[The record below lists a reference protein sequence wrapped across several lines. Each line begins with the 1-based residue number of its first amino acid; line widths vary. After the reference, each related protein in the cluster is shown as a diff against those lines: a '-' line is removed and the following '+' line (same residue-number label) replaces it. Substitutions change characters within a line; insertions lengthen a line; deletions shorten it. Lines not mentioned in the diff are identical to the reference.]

1 MTTKPVV
8 PAPRPAR
15 HPRQFPELPPREDMN
30 NPLYLHDPGHQPALR
45 LHLGAPATTIV
56 LSEVP
61 VGWNHR
67 QQSGLLKPDL
77 LVAFNIDRAAIVAQ
91 KGYSI
96 DEWSKPPDFVLEVA
110 SDNNAENDY
119 VAKRVGYAAF
129 RVPEYWR
136 FDHTGGTLYPA
147 ALAGDRLVNDA
158 YQEITIHRTDDNGY
172 WGHSAVLNLDICWE
186 DGQLRFYDPV
196 GRRYL
201 LTYEEALADGEARR
215 AAEAEVARLQE
226 QIRRLQNQ

>member
-8 PAPRPAR
+8 SAALPPR
-15 HPRQFPELPPREDMN
+15 HSGQFPQLPPREDMN

-45 LHLGAPATTIV
+45 LHLGAPTTTIV

-77 LVAFNIDRAAIVAQ
+77 LVAGNVDRAAIVAQ

-96 DEWSKPPDFVLEVA
+96 DEWGKPPDFVLEVA

-119 VAKRVGYAAF
+119 VAKRMGYAAF

-136 FDHTGGTLYPA
+136 FDPTGGALYPA
-147 ALAGDRLVNDA
+147 ALAGDRLLNDA
-158 YQEITIHRTDDNGY
+158 YQEIAIHRTDDNGY
-172 WGHSAVLNLDICWE
+172 WGHCAVLNLDICWE
-186 DGQLRFYDPV
+186 NGQLRFYDPA

-201 LTYEEALADGEARR
+201 LTYEEALDAAEAHR
-215 AAEAEVARLQE
+215 AAAAEVARLQE

>member
-8 PAPRPAR
+8 PAARSAR

-30 NPLYLHDPGHQPALR
+30 NPLYLHDQGHQPALR
-45 LHLGAPATTIV
+45 LHLGNPTTTIV

-77 LVAFNIDRAAIVAQ
+77 LVAFNVDWASIVAQ
-91 KGYSI
+91 NGYSI
-96 DEWSKPPDFVLEVA
+96 DERGKSPDFVLEVA

-119 VAKRVGYAAF
+119 VAKRVGYTAF

-158 YQEITIHRTDDNGY
+158 YQEIAIRRMDDNGY

-186 DGQLRFYDPV
+186 AGQLRFYDRV

-201 LTYEEALADGEARR
+201 PTYEEAMAAEEALR

-226 QIRRLQNQ
+226 HIRRLQNQ

>member
-1 MTTKPVV
+1 MTTEPVA
-8 PAPRPAR
+8 PATGAVR
-15 HPRQFPELPPREDMN
+15 HPRQFPELLPRDDMN
-30 NPLYLHDPGHQPALR
+30 NPLYLHDQGHQPALR
-45 LHLGAPATTIV
+45 LHLGNPATTIV

-77 LVAFNIDRAAIVAQ
+77 LVAFNVDRAAIVAQ

-119 VAKRVGYAAF
+119 VVKRVGYAAF

-136 FDHTGGTLYPA
+136 FDHTGGQLYPA
-147 ALAGDRLVNDA
+147 PLAGDRLVDGR
-158 YQEITIHRTDDNGY
+158 YEPIPIRRTDDRHY
-172 WGHSAVLNLDICWE
+172 WGRSDILNLDICWE
-186 DGQLRFYDPV
+186 NGELRLWDPV
-196 GRRYL
+196 GNRYL
-201 LTYEEALADGEARR
+201 LTHEEERTARL
-215 AAEAEVARLQE
+215 AAEARIRQLEERL
-226 QIRRLQNQ
+226 RRRDG

>member
-1 MTTKPVV
+1 MTTKPVA
-8 PAPRPAR
+8 PAGQPAR

-30 NPLYLHDPGHQPALR
+30 NPLYLHDQGHQPALR

-91 KGYSI
+91 RGYSI
-96 DEWSKPPDFVLEVA
+96 DEWGKPPDFVLEVA
-110 SDNNAENDY
+110 SYNNAENDY
-119 VAKRVGYAAF
+119 VAKRVGYATF

-158 YQEITIHRTDDNGY
+158 YQEITIHRTDDNWSKIRGY

-201 LTYEEALADGEARR
+201 PTYEEAL

-226 QIRRLQNQ
+226 QIHRLQNQ

>member
-8 PAPRPAR
+8 PAARPAR
-15 HPRQFPELPPREDMN
+15 HPRQFPELPPRDDMN

-61 VGWNHR
+61 VAGITGSNRACSSRICWWPSTLTGPPSWPR
-67 QQSGLLKPDL
+67 RVIPSTSG
-77 LVAFNIDRAAIVAQ
+77 A
-91 KGYSI
+91 
-96 DEWSKPPDFVLEVA
+96 EPPDFVLEVA

-119 VAKRVGYAAF
+119 VAKRMGYAAF

-147 ALAGDRLVNDA
+147 ALAGDGWSTTPTRK
-158 YQEITIHRTDDNGY
+158 
-172 WGHSAVLNLDICWE
+172 
-186 DGQLRFYDPV
+186 
-196 GRRYL
+196 
-201 LTYEEALADGEARR
+201 
-215 AAEAEVARLQE
+215 
-226 QIRRLQNQ
+226 